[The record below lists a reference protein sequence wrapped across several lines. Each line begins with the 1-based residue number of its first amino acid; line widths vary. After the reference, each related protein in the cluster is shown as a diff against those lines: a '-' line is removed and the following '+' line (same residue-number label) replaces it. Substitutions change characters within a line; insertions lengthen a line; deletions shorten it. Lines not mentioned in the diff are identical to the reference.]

1 MRSHSQA
8 SHRAP
13 ASYPHSLPQACPVKL
28 CLQSASLVT
37 SQPTRSCPPCTRC
50 APRARGKSS
59 ALCSSAFEAI
69 RQLADSRAEEAAAL
83 LNGCQQP
90 GACRHTT
97 QLCRWNFDLLPR
109 RRGVRG
115 RAASVARRD
124 APPGGHAGAL
134 PGGRATSS
142 SLYTFDSR
150 LRCVARTSLRCSATP
165 PCALSATWATRLISR
180 PPQKSRGTAPDD
192 TARVHNIRIGAD
204 RSQPRSSAP
213 CHCIQWPAEDCGG

>member
-1 MRSHSQA
+1 M
-8 SHRAP
+8 
-13 ASYPHSLPQACPVKL
+13 KL

-50 APRARGKSS
+50 APRAR
-59 ALCSSAFEAI
+59 AARAPRFAAARFEAI

-124 APPGGHAGAL
+124 APPGGNAGAL